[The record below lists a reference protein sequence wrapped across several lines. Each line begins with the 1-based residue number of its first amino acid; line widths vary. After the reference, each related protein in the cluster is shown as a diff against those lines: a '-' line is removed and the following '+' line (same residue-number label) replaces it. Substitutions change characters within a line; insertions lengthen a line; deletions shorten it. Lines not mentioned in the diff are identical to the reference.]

1 MPLQLNLEYLLLIVP
16 ALILWCAIVYRS
28 RHSILSFGKEHLGFL
43 SRSLRFS
50 PDIFLMAVPIVWL
63 GATHHFEFDE
73 ARTFMSFSTRSI
85 FRAISYYPS
94 PNNHVLFSVLSN
106 ITWHLLAWTNSE
118 LSVRLTA
125 ILFSL
130 LTAAFVSN
138 VFLKGNRV
146 MTLLFITVLFLSD
159 SFFSLSFQARSYSM
173 QSFFAVAGL
182 SAALGIGMEDTTPVR
197 RWAALVLCCILGTA
211 SSPAFLYTAIPLVCM
226 FMVRERL
233 WIWTAP
239 MSFLTICLLVVT
251 TVVLIYSPILLV
263 ESAKAI
269 TSNRFVQPYEYFM
282 LNDFM
287 RHCSGIV
294 KWVILPGAAGFTVLV
309 LTYAHALARKR
320 YDWLLVILCPM
331 LMMRILRQMPDFRIF
346 QPIGVIILVLGLLCL
361 AEWFGWGPFRPWAMV
376 LTVSCLAATLAYRI
390 RTAEDL
396 RTMKADMTYRPIER
410 HLPIEGENYLLDTQW
425 LYSDP
430 LLAFSKVKGRQYVQ
444 LPDTTTRLPSK
455 GMLVTSR
462 RIAGL
467 TCADSI
473 VQKAFPDLGPLYIYS
488 LDGRLP

>member
-1 MPLQLNLEYLLLIVP
+1 
-16 ALILWCAIVYRS
+16 
-28 RHSILSFGKEHLGFL
+28 
-43 SRSLRFS
+43 
-50 PDIFLMAVPIVWL
+50 
-63 GATHHFEFDE
+63 
-73 ARTFMSFSTRSI
+73 
-85 FRAISYYPS
+85 
-94 PNNHVLFSVLSN
+94 
-106 ITWHLLAWTNSE
+106 
-118 LSVRLTA
+118 
-125 ILFSL
+125 
-130 LTAAFVSN
+130 
-138 VFLKGNRV
+138 
-146 MTLLFITVLFLSD
+146 
-159 SFFSLSFQARSYSM
+159 
-173 QSFFAVAGL
+173 
-182 SAALGIGMEDTTPVR
+182 
-197 RWAALVLCCILGTA
+197 
-211 SSPAFLYTAIPLVCM
+211 
-226 FMVRERL
+226 
-233 WIWTAP
+233 
-239 MSFLTICLLVVT
+239 
-251 TVVLIYSPILLV
+251 
-263 ESAKAI
+263 
-269 TSNRFVQPYEYFM
+269 
-282 LNDFM
+282 
-287 RHCSGIV
+287 
-294 KWVILPGAAGFTVLV
+294 
-309 LTYAHALARKR
+309 
-320 YDWLLVILCPM
+320 M

-410 HLPIEGENYLLDTQW
+410 HLPIEGENFLLDTQW